1 MSAAR
6 EAEPPPASK
15 VPRARSVLWIA
26 QWFAMVLVPAWLTVG
41 TVVIS
46 GGDWSTAA
54 ILIFFVPLVPMALV
68 LLLTAA
74 ILSVAIPSARRTRGG
89 PWYVWLLATDWVCL
103 GILPLLVPV
112 GFDVITPSGFE
123 RLGLSEAAD
132 QALIGVFLCAAA
144 VFLFLAC
151 ISTGVAGSARPFGD
165 GSDRALRQQEA
176 APTRA
181 TPGADSRS

>member
-1 MSAAR
+1 MSAEQR
-6 EAEPPPASK
+6 PAATPRSR
-15 VPRARSVLWIA
+15 VPRARSALWIA
-26 QWFAMVLVPAWLTVG
+26 QWFAVVLVPAWLVVG
-41 TVVIS
+41 TPVIS

-89 PWYVWLLATDWVCL
+89 SWYVWLLAADWVCI
-103 GILPLLVPV
+103 GILPLLIPV

-123 RLGLSEAAD
+123 RLGVSESAD
-132 QALIGVFLCAAA
+132 QTLIGVFLCAAA
-144 VFLFLAC
+144 VLLLLAC
-151 ISTGVAGSARPFGD
+151 MSLGLAGSARPFGD
-165 GSDRALRQQEA
+165 GSDRASRQRQT

-181 TPGADSRS
+181 APGAD